1 MATTF
6 HQIQYWTWTIPP
18 GQALWLSYGPNDA
31 YKNGTVQVMCS
42 PSTQVGDSSIHRTQ
56 TISVAP
62 VYNTVVPSF
71 SGDILFESA
80 YAGFNVTNS
89 GQETIKYFSI
99 ALTVIGP

>member
-6 HQIQYWTWTIPP
+6 HQIEYWTWNIPA
-18 GQALWLSYGPNDA
+18 GQSLWLSYGPSDR
-31 YKNGTVQVMCS
+31 YKNGTVQVMCC
-42 PSTQVGDSSIHRTQ
+42 PSTQVGDTTVHRAQ

-62 VYNTVVPSF
+62 VYNSAVPSL
-71 SGDILFESA
+71 SGDLVFESV

-89 GQETIKYFSI
+89 GQNEIKYFSV